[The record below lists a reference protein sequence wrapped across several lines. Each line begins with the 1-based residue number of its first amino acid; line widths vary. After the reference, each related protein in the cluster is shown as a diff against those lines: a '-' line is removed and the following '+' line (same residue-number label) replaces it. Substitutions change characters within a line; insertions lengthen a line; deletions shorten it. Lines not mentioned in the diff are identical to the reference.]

1 MKTLEE
7 QLTNLSRNNGSRQYD
22 TNVDCIINDL
32 KKKHSQEV
40 INLQNQYKSLI
51 EQIHFKVWLVIWLKI
66 YYFILCI
73 FCRIVIVHC

>member
-32 KKKHSQEV
+32 KKKHNQEV
-40 INLQNQYKSLI
+40 ANLQEQYKNVI
-51 EQIHFKVWLVIWLKI
+51 EQIKFKVQSLVAWFKI
-66 YYFILCI
+66 
-73 FCRIVIVHC
+73 